1 MITLDKFYINGAW
14 VTPDAPKTMPILTP
28 STNARV
34 GTVSLGNAVDVDR
47 AVAAA
52 KTAFETFSLTTKDER
67 LALLR
72 KLAEL
77 TRARLGDL
85 AAAITIEMGAPAT
98 MSRDAQAD
106 AGLGHLE
113 AFITALEAHDEE
125 EILPNGDIVSREPIG
140 VCGLIT
146 PWNWPINQIALKV
159 IPALA
164 TGSTC
169 VLKPSEHTPLSA
181 QIYAEL
187 IHEAG
192 YPAGVFNLVYGDGPS
207 VGAALSR
214 HPDVAMMSFTGSTRA
229 GSAVSVDAAATIK
242 RVTLELG
249 GKSPNLIFADADVAA
264 AVAGGVAECFYNT
277 GQSCNAPTKMLVE
290 RSVYDRAL
298 SIARA
303 AADAQAVGDP
313 ALEGDHIG
321 PLFDQI
327 QYDRVQEMIGTGINE
342 GSRLLAGG
350 LGRPDNLPP
359 ALQTGW
365 FARPTV
371 FCDVTP
377 DMTVWQKE
385 IFGPVLIIAPFDTE
399 EEAIALANDTEYG
412 LDAYLWTGNEAR
424 ALRVARRLRAGGI
437 HINGRASGYGSPFG
451 GFKQSGN
458 GREGGKF
465 GLDDYL
471 EVKVR
476 PPFAL

>member
-28 STNARV
+28 STNAQV

-85 AAAITIEMGAPAT
+85 AAAITMEMGAPAT

-113 AFITALEAHDEE
+113 AFLTALEAHDEE

-181 QIYAEL
+181 QIYA
-187 IHEAG
+187 
-192 YPAGVFNLVYGDGPS
+192 
-207 VGAALSR
+207 
-214 HPDVAMMSFTGSTRA
+214 
-229 GSAVSVDAAATIK
+229 
-242 RVTLELG
+242 
-249 GKSPNLIFADADVAA
+249 
-264 AVAGGVAECFYNT
+264 
-277 GQSCNAPTKMLVE
+277 
-290 RSVYDRAL
+290 
-298 SIARA
+298 
-303 AADAQAVGDP
+303 
-313 ALEGDHIG
+313 
-321 PLFDQI
+321 
-327 QYDRVQEMIGTGINE
+327 
-342 GSRLLAGG
+342 
-350 LGRPDNLPP
+350 
-359 ALQTGW
+359 
-365 FARPTV
+365 
-371 FCDVTP
+371 
-377 DMTVWQKE
+377 
-385 IFGPVLIIAPFDTE
+385 
-399 EEAIALANDTEYG
+399 
-412 LDAYLWTGNEAR
+412 
-424 ALRVARRLRAGGI
+424 
-437 HINGRASGYGSPFG
+437 
-451 GFKQSGN
+451 
-458 GREGGKF
+458 
-465 GLDDYL
+465 
-471 EVKVR
+471 
-476 PPFAL
+476 